1 MEPVKGG
8 ALADLPED
16 LAARLRRARPGASM
30 ASWALRWAAG
40 RANVLTVHS
49 GMSTLEQVEDNAA
62 TFTRFQ
68 PLTQAELALV
78 EETAAA
84 LRARVKNGCTG
95 CRYCMPCP
103 AGVNIPENFQLWN
116 QTAKTQ
122 NGASA
127 WRPWHVNFG
136 EEDKAK
142 NCVRCGRCVPLCP
155 QGIPIPDDLARAQAE
170 LDAIPKP

>member
-1 MEPVKGG
+1 M
-8 ALADLPED
+8 
-16 LAARLRRARPGASM
+16 
-30 ASWALRWAAG
+30 
-40 RANVLTVHS
+40 LTVLS

>member
-1 MEPVKGG
+1 
-8 ALADLPED
+8 
-16 LAARLRRARPGASM
+16 
-30 ASWALRWAAG
+30 
-40 RANVLTVHS
+40 
-49 GMSTLEQVEDNAA
+49 
-62 TFTRFQ
+62 
-68 PLTQAELALV
+68 
-78 EETAAA
+78 
-84 LRARVKNGCTG
+84 
-95 CRYCMPCP
+95 MPCP
-103 AGVNIPENFQLWN
+103 AGVNIPENFRLWN